1 MCTLALG
8 NLRTFAPG
16 GEMSEQDTGDKWDKV
31 AASAKPRVRVT
42 GVSGGARG
50 GKKAEGQ
57 QPRGITAKRAKEARQ
72 YLETVSPS
80 QLGYM
85 LTGSSKTLTAKQRAY
100 AYHVAQGATKAE
112 AYRSAYKR
120 DATKATI
127 LTAPYQLA
135 ANPIVAR
142 EIEAYKLAHE
152 AAKHRTADDLRSLV
166 IQTLVQQ
173 VIDPDCPPAV
183 RTQAAKTLGNVT
195 EVAAFTERRES
206 VVHHS
211 SDKLRAQILEQVQ
224 ALMQPRQVSGETI
237 EQDAASLLAEL
248 SAPADDTTGPSPSVQ
263 DTPDTPSDNTPSA

>member
-1 MCTLALG
+1 MG
-8 NLRTFAPG
+8 SDKDN
-16 GEMSEQDTGDKWDKV
+16 GDKWDKV
-31 AASAKPRVRVT
+31 APAGRGRSK
-42 GVSGGARG
+42 VSGEGEGAAREAKG
-50 GKKAEGQ
+50 EAQRLK
-57 QPRGITAKRAKEARQ
+57 GISPKRAREARQ
-72 YLETVSPS
+72 YLDSVSPS

-85 LTGSSKTLTAKQRAY
+85 LTGSSKTLTPKQRAY

-112 AYRSAYKR
+112 AYRTAYKR

-135 ANPIVAR
+135 ANPMVAR
-142 EIEAYKLAHE
+142 EIEAYKLAQE
-152 AAKHRTADDLRSLV
+152 ASKHRTAEDLRALV

-211 SDKLRAQILEQVQ
+211 SDAIRQKIMGELQT
-224 ALMQPRQVSGETI
+224 LMSGKTI
-237 EQDAASLLAEL
+237 EGEIVAQDAASLLDEL
-248 SAPADDTTGPSPSVQ
+248 TAPRPDIDGPSNDAPDGT
-263 DTPDTPSDNTPSA
+263 DTPNDK